1 MPRTRK
7 VRPFSVLRRLILGKR
22 PTRRRLI
29 QNLLLTNQRKN
40 NHPSITNGE
49 NNRERSLPPLPPPP
63 TPSPQPPPL
72 PPREVKLQSKPQS
85 TAATTT
91 SATTTTS
98 SSFVPPLNDLS
109 VIQDKKPVQQSDRL
123 FAIDPNFAQQIIDQ
137 RNALRHVETKVG
149 QKYESQADLLEKIK
163 APKPQK
169 DVIDEYG
176 DEWDRE
182 YEYETRKKPKEFYD
196 AMKYRRERMID
207 SDSDENDEDEWGGA
221 EFILLRR
228 KKKKVPTRKHSFL
241 VKGSKEAKRYMAY
254 IRSFRRI

>member
-7 VRPFSVLRRLILGKR
+7 VRPFSVLRRLLLGKR
-22 PTRRRLI
+22 PARRRIL
-29 QNLLLTNQRKN
+29 QNLLLTNQRRDN
-40 NHPSITNGE
+40 RPSAPVVE
-49 NNRERSLPPLPPPP
+49 NNRERPLPPLPPPSP
-63 TPSPQPPPL
+63 PSSPPPL
-72 PPREVKLQSKPQS
+72 PPRNIKPQS
-85 TAATTT
+85 TTSTTE
-91 SATTTTS
+91 TS

-123 FAIDPNFAQQIIDQ
+123 FAIDPNFAQQISDK
-137 RNALRHVETKVG
+137 RNSLRHVETKEG

-169 DVIDEYG
+169 DVVDEYG

-182 YEYETRKKPKEFYD
+182 YEYETRKKPKDFYGT
-196 AMKYRRERMID
+196 MRYRRERMMD
-207 SDSDENDEDEWGGA
+207 SDDEDDDDEWGGA

-228 KKKKVPTRKHSFL
+228 NKKKPTRKHSFL

>member
-7 VRPFSVLRRLILGKR
+7 VRPFSILRRLILGKR
-22 PTRRRLI
+22 PARRRLL

-40 NHPSITNGE
+40 NNPLLSNVV
-49 NNRERSLPPLPPPP
+49 NNSERPLPPLPPS
-63 TPSPQPPPL
+63 PSPSPPPPPL
-72 PPREVKLQSKPQS
+72 PPRDKKPQS
-85 TAATTT
+85 TATTATAST
-91 SATTTTS
+91 ATS

-109 VIQDKKPVQQSDRL
+109 VIQDKKPIQQSDRL
-123 FAIDPNFAQQIIDQ
+123 FAIDPNLAQQLSDR
-137 RNALRHVETKVG
+137 RNTLRHVETREG
-149 QKYESQADLLEKIK
+149 QKYLSQADLLEKIK
-163 APKPQK
+163 APKPQENI
-169 DVIDEYG
+169 IDENG

-182 YEYETRKKPKEFYD
+182 YEYETRKKPNEFYD
-196 AMKYRRERMID
+196 AMKYRRERLID
-207 SDSDENDEDEWGGA
+207 SDSDDDDDGDDEWGGA